1 MAEKDTTRDM
11 TMAARHVY
19 GPRPVSALLPALT
32 RPAFRRRSPAAAQI
46 LADWPS
52 IIGPAL
58 AAVTTPRRLA
68 AGTLTLACTGPIA
81 TELQHLATELIARI
95 NAHLGLPTVQALRF
109 VQTAAPPPATLSPPA
124 PRITAAAT
132 KAAEA
137 AVAGLP
143 NGELRDALVALG
155 RAVLTVDVDTSPA
168 LRERSPRASAA
179 GGGLAPRTLTRF
191 ASPTDLSRKRE
202 K

>member
-1 MAEKDTTRDM
+1 MAEKDTTRGM
-11 TMAARHVY
+11 TMAPRHVY

-58 AAVTTPRRLA
+58 AAVTTPRRLM

-95 NAHLGLPTVQALRF
+95 NAHLGTPSVQALRF
-109 VQTAAPPPATLSPPA
+109 VQTAAPPPAPSPPA

-132 KAAEA
+132 EA
-137 AVAGLP
+137 AYSSIISSKCVKP
-143 NGELRDALVALG
+143 C
-155 RAVLTVDVDTSPA
+155 
-168 LRERSPRASAA
+168 
-179 GGGLAPRTLTRF
+179 RT
-191 ASPTDLSRKRE
+191 
-202 K
+202 

>member
-1 MAEKDTTRDM
+1 M
-11 TMAARHVY
+11 TMAPRHVY
-19 GPRPVSALLPALT
+19 GPRPVSALVPALT
-32 RPAFRRRSPAAAQI
+32 RAAFRRRSPAAAQI

-95 NAHLGLPTVQALRF
+95 NAHLGTPTVRALRF
-109 VQTAAPPPATLSPPA
+109 VQTAPPPTLRPPA
-124 PRITAAAT
+124 PRITAATT

-137 AVAGLP
+137 AVTGLP
-143 NGELRDALVALG
+143 SGELRDALLALG
-155 RAVLTVDVDTSPA
+155 RAVLTVDTSPA
-168 LRERSPRASAA
+168 QRER
-179 GGGLAPRTLTRF
+179 
-191 ASPTDLSRKRE
+191 
-202 K
+202 

>member
-1 MAEKDTTRDM
+1 MAEKDTASGM
-11 TMAARHVY
+11 TMAPRHVY

-32 RPAFRRRSPAAAQI
+32 RAAFRRRSPAAAQI

-68 AGTLTLACTGPIA
+68 AGTLTLACAGPIA
-81 TELQHLATELIARI
+81 IELQHLATELIARI
-95 NAHLGLPTVQALRF
+95 NGHLGSPTVKALRF
-109 VQTAAPPPATLSPPA
+109 VQTVPSPALSPPA
-124 PRITAAAT
+124 TRITTAAT

-143 NGELRDALVALG
+143 NGELRDALAALG
-155 RAVLTVDVDTSPA
+155 RAVLAVDTSPA
-168 LRERSPRASAA
+168 ARER
-179 GGGLAPRTLTRF
+179 
-191 ASPTDLSRKRE
+191 
-202 K
+202 

>member
-1 MAEKDTTRDM
+1 MAEKDTTGGM
-11 TMAARHVY
+11 TMAPRHVY

-32 RPAFRRRSPAAAQI
+32 HAAFRRRSPAAAQI

-58 AAVTTPRRLA
+58 AAVTTPRRLV

-95 NAHLGLPTVQALRF
+95 NGYLGTPTVLALRF
-109 VQTAAPPPATLSPPA
+109 VQTAAPPAPAPPA
-124 PRITAAAT
+124 PRITAAASQ
-132 KAAEA
+132 AAEA

-143 NGELRDALVALG
+143 GGELRDALAALG
-155 RAVLTVDVDTSPA
+155 RAVLTVDTSPA

-179 GGGLAPRTLTRF
+179 GEGARSARP
-191 ASPTDLSRKRE
+191 SPGSLRE
-202 K
+202 PTSPAERER